1 MSLRVVPGGRVP
13 DVAGRVPPHNLEAEL
28 QVIVHGV
35 DNRRDVAVAV
45 GMGLEPVHFYDPA
58 NARVWEAIATLAGSP
73 DAVLNFATVHEWLRA
88 RDWLGKVGG
97 EANLRR
103 IADEI
108 PRRGPMRVF
117 VKIVRD
123 LALVRAAQAEAHLI
137 AAEGYVDVGEPA
149 EWLEALPARMA
160 KSTGGTR
167 AKPPQSFAKSLATS
181 WETLTSAS
189 GARAGYATGLEPYDA
204 ATGGLMPGE
213 VLLVS
218 AKEKAGKSMLVGQW
232 FGSIA
237 EPRVMLDE
245 HDRPVR
251 DAKGAIVYRRRAC
264 LIFALDSAK
273 QGDWAERV
281 AGARTMVDLERFR
294 LGTANERDRQALAA
308 GIEWANTL
316 EVHVDGDEIG
326 SVGQMGARIR
336 ALRDELEE
344 RGVDLVAVA
353 IDYIQLAAGVGTNRE
368 EQIGSAMRGVVK
380 LAGQE
385 DLSAIT
391 WAVIAQT
398 NNEGELTHCRALAKM
413 ADAWI
418 HLSVDEDKP
427 SESWWNDT
435 AQGGEVVTSYPATI
449 TVNRSRR
456 GAQGKRAKAIALWVC
471 YRFAWFYAP
480 PGDR

>member
-1 MSLRVVPGGRVP
+1 MSLRGLPGGRVP
-13 DVAGRVPPHNLEAEL
+13 DVAGRVPAHNLEAEL
-28 QVIVHGV
+28 QTIVHGV

-45 GMGLEPVHFYDPA
+45 GLGLEPKHFYDLA
-58 NARVWEAIATLAGSP
+58 NQRIWEAITSIASSP

-88 RDWLGKVGG
+88 RDWLAKVGG
-97 EANLRR
+97 DANLKR

-108 PRRGPMRVF
+108 PRRGPMRTF
-117 VKIVRD
+117 ARIVLV
-123 LALVRAAQAEAHLI
+123 LARVRAAQAEAHLI
-137 AAEGYVDVGEPA
+137 AAEGYVDVGEPE
-149 EWLEALPARMA
+149 EWLEELPARMTR
-160 KSTGGTR
+160 STGGTR
-167 AKPPQSFAKSLATS
+167 AKPALSFAASLKSS
-181 WETLTSAS
+181 WEALTSS
-189 GARAGYATGLEPYDA
+189 TGERAGYATGLEAYDA
-204 ATGGLMPGE
+204 ATGGMHPGE

-232 FGSIA
+232 FGHIGD
-237 EPRVMLDE
+237 PKPILDD
-245 HDRPVR
+245 HGQPTR

-281 AGARTMVDLERFR
+281 AGARMQVDLERFR
-294 LGTANERDRQALAA
+294 LGTANELDRQALAR
-308 GIEWANTL
+308 GIEWANGL
-316 EVHVDGDEIG
+316 EVYVDGAEIG

-336 ALRDELEE
+336 GLRDELAE
-344 RGVDLVAVA
+344 RGVELVGVA

-368 EQIGSAMRGVVK
+368 EQIGNAMRGVVK

-385 DLSAIT
+385 DLAGLA
-391 WAVIAQT
+391 WVVIAQT

-418 HLSVDEDKP
+418 HLAVDEDKP
-427 SESWWNDT
+427 SESWWSDT

-471 YRFAWFYAP
+471 YRFTFFYAITE
-480 PGDR
+480 GR